1 MLIITRRVG
10 GRIVI
15 GKEVS
20 IMVVDVRGS
29 QVRLGVDAP
38 RAIEVYREEIYRR
51 MHTPAEPEEAT
62 DPAGAQGSAPE
73 SSPMLK

>member
-15 GKEVS
+15 GKDVR
-20 IMVVDVRGS
+20 IMVVDVRGG

-38 RAIEVYREEIYRR
+38 RAIEVYREEVYQRI
-51 MHTPAEPEEAT
+51 HAPAESDSGEAA
-62 DPAGAQGSAPE
+62 DAAGIPGIGQPRLL
-73 SSPMLK
+73 P